1 MIPHRINAKLFVTEE
16 TAVSLTAII
25 PVFHRWIQTQAVPG
39 LLIDVADYKHVK
51 DGPGI
56 LIIGHEGDYALDQ
69 ENGRSGLLY
78 TRKREWPTPDFKGR
92 LQLVIDL
99 AVQAAQILT
108 TEDSLNLN
116 FRTDK
121 IQLSFPDRLNVP
133 NTPETLAALQDDIIA
148 VLAEIY
154 GTDEITL
161 ATVTDD
167 VKRPFSVQ
175 ATIANA
181 QALAELKIGQ
191 LEQIA

>member
-1 MIPHRINAKLFVTEE
+1 MIPHRINAKLFVTDE
-16 TAVSLTAII
+16 TAVSLTAIV

-39 LLIDVADYKHVK
+39 LLIDVADYKHVQ

-78 TRKREWPTPDFKGR
+78 TRKREWPTPAFKER
-92 LQLVIDL
+92 LRLVVWL
-99 AVQAAQILT
+99 AVQAAQILAADET
-108 TEDSLNLN
+108 LDLN
-116 FRTDK
+116 FRTDE

-154 GTDEITL
+154 GTSEITL
-161 ATVTDD
+161 ATVSDD
-167 VKRPFSVQ
+167 VKRPFTIQ

-181 QALAELKIGQ
+181 PTLTHLNIGQ